1 MCSRTWKKWRSLSLF
16 RGFNSYAGSLPSSSA
31 EWFAMIAYR
40 PTILLKLC
48 SFIGL
53 NYLCSALGCAH
64 ILRKA
69 SAEFHRQT
77 IEIERWKQM
86 SLTWKS
92 IGEWTQ
98 VLCTAQV
105 GLWLRMRGH
114 EGLLKKVIISGV
126 NMVLQQRWA
135 VGALQEKAQLSL
147 VYLITCDS
155 YIPQLWVFC
164 GCQEW
169 GKQYRKLLATGQHF
183 DKPPSPS
190 PAPSNASNTSSVQ
203 TRKLCQPLHSFVY
216 QINVAYSCPPHLT
229 YRNSGWLETYFR
241 FFWNNFLWFATEFMV
256 TQPKSGISRSDYF
269 QKI

>member
-1 MCSRTWKKWRSLSLF
+1 
-16 RGFNSYAGSLPSSSA
+16 
-31 EWFAMIAYR
+31 MIAYR

-105 GLWLRMRGH
+105 GLWLCMRGARGVIEESHKIWGKYGFAATMGSRCITRKSTVVTGVPYYLWFLHTTAVTALWMPRVSEAIQKTIGYRTALRQAPLPFHSTLEGIKHIFSSDTQTMPAIAFLCIPNKCSLQSPPTFDLIIMGIH
-114 EGLLKKVIISGV
+114 EPPTA
-126 NMVLQQRWA
+126 A
-135 VGALQEKAQLSL
+135 VQCMKHRYWGTGTSQLSFIL
-147 VYLITCDS
+147 NEADCESLEHNHLYPVLS
-155 YIPQLWVFC
+155 YP
-164 GCQEW
+164 
-169 GKQYRKLLATGQHF
+169 
-183 DKPPSPS
+183 
-190 PAPSNASNTSSVQ
+190 
-203 TRKLCQPLHSFVY
+203 
-216 QINVAYSCPPHLT
+216 
-229 YRNSGWLETYFR
+229 
-241 FFWNNFLWFATEFMV
+241 
-256 TQPKSGISRSDYF
+256 
-269 QKI
+269 